1 MQALEAL
8 AILAAR
14 IHEAQYNG
22 LYDNAA
28 RDRDDMRIILNK
40 RGVMRALCKAVI
52 ADGYRETILGAV
64 VRVMPCGKYGAYHVK
79 IGEVS
84 ANRIRL
90 FLMRGDGSPVF
101 GDRMPSWRAGKAHR
115 RHVAVDNAKA
125 AAEIREILWDLP
137 LSRLVQAE
145 RDGGLEGEIC
155 GYEFRYGEKGGTAS
169 KDGYWY
175 GTGRA
180 IKEVLNKRLEL
191 LKPQTGLKVSM
202 RDCIKYQRA

>member
-1 MQALEAL
+1 MQAMEAL

-14 IHEAQYNG
+14 IHESQYNR

-28 RDRDDMRIILNK
+28 RDRDDMGVLLRK

-52 ADGYRETILGAV
+52 EDGYRETILGAV
-64 VRVMPCGKYGAYHVK
+64 VRVMPCGQYGAYHVK
-79 IGEVS
+79 LGEVS
-84 ANRIRL
+84 ANRVRL

-115 RHVAVDNAKA
+115 RHVAVGNDKA

-137 LSRLVQAE
+137 LSKLIQAV

-155 GYEFRYGEKGGTAS
+155 GYEFRYGQEGGTAR

-180 IKEVLNKRLEL
+180 IKQVLDKRLEL
-191 LKPQTGLKVSM
+191 LKPQPGLKVSM
-202 RDCIKYQRA
+202 RECLRK